1 MYHLEGG
8 IVIKLLKKILAVFSV
23 LTIITTLT
31 GCRRD
36 SGEGRVFKY
45 DISGNPT
52 TLDPQQANEPNSNTI
67 IENMFM
73 GLLTIAQDGSVQN
86 GAAAEYTVSE
96 DGLTYNFKLRNDIY
110 WIDCADFERQC
121 TANDFVF
128 GFQRLFK
135 PETEA
140 PRAKDYYCI
149 KNARLI
155 NEGWEF
161 DISKLGV
168 RAISDLELE
177 ITLEYPNPRF
187 LSMLAEPP
195 AMPCNEEF
203 FKTAQGKYGLSAE
216 CTPSN
221 GAFYLISWHYDA
233 YADSTTDVNNLI
245 LRKHYKNAETQTICP
260 SGLNFFIE
268 DEEDHIPD
276 FKDGEV
282 SCIAVSN
289 NNRSQIKGSYNVY
302 EFSNIT
308 CGLVFN
314 NKFKLFDNE
323 NFRKALCMLVDKDA
337 IMSALPEYEAAVGI
351 VPKQV
356 TMQGT
361 DYRAAAGNISIP
373 SYNKSAATSI
383 YNSISSQLDKSL
395 MTGAK
400 VIVPDTAAQTA
411 MSYIMQEWQRELGFY
426 CKVETLSEYEY
437 AKALEAGDFDIA
449 VLELS
454 GKYNSPAA
462 YLEHFR
468 RSDSENYM
476 GFYSAELENYLDRAV
491 AAADN
496 AESASLYLKA
506 EQDLIDRC
514 GFFPLYYKN
523 EYFFTSNKSE
533 DIIYN
538 PFSKTVNFTLAKQR
552 K

>member
-1 MYHLEGG
+1 M
-8 IVIKLLKKILAVFSV
+8 LKQIIALLAVLAV
-23 LTIITTLT
+23 IITLT

-36 SGEGRVFKY
+36 SGLGRVFKY

-52 TLDPQQANEPNSNTI
+52 TLDPQQANEPNSTTI
-67 IENMFM
+67 IENVFM

-86 GAAAEYTVSE
+86 GVATEYTVSE
-96 DGLTYNFKLRNDIY
+96 DGLTYNFKLRDDVY
-110 WIDCADFERQC
+110 WIDCEDFERQC
-121 TANDFVF
+121 TAKDFVF

-135 PETEA
+135 PETQA
-140 PRAKDYYCI
+140 PRAKDYFCI
-149 KNARLI
+149 KNADLI
-155 NEGWEF
+155 NKYASL
-161 DISKLGV
+161 DASRLGV
-168 RAISDLELE
+168 KAINDFELE

-203 FKTAQGKYGLSAE
+203 FKKAQGKYGLSAE

-221 GAFYLISWHYDA
+221 GAFYLTSWHYDA
-233 YADSTTDVNNLI
+233 YANSITDVNNII
-245 LRKHYKNAETQTICP
+245 LRKHYKNAETQEICP

-268 DEEDHIPD
+268 DEDDHISD
-276 FKDGEV
+276 FKNGDI

-289 NNRSQIKGSYNVY
+289 NDRHLIKGSYNVY

-337 IMSALPEYEAAVGI
+337 IISALPDYEAAIGI

-356 TMQGT
+356 TMQGA
-361 DYRAAAGNISIP
+361 DYRAVAGNIAIP
-373 SYNKSAATSI
+373 GYNQSAAVSV

-426 CKVETLSEYEY
+426 CKMETLSEYEY
-437 AKALEAGDFDIA
+437 AKALENGDFDIA

-476 GFYSAELENYLDRAV
+476 GFYSAELENYLDRAE

-496 AESASLYLKA
+496 AQSASLYLKA

-523 EYFFTSNKSE
+523 EYFFTSSKGE

-538 PFSKTVNFTLAKQR
+538 PFSKTVNFTLAKLR

>member
-1 MYHLEGG
+1 M
-8 IVIKLLKKILAVFSV
+8 

-86 GAAAEYTVSE
+86 GVATEYTVSK
-96 DGLTYNFKLRNDIY
+96 DGLTYNFKLRNDVY

-121 TANDFVF
+121 TAKDFVF
-128 GFQRLFK
+128 GFQRLFM
-135 PETEA
+135 PETQA
-140 PRAKDYYCI
+140 PRAKDYFCI
-149 KNARLI
+149 KYAETI
-155 NEGWEF
+155 NKYAAL
-161 DISKLGV
+161 DVSRLGV
-168 RAISDLELE
+168 KAINDFELE

-203 FKTAQGKYGLSAE
+203 FKKAQGKYGLSAE

-221 GAFYLISWHYDA
+221 GAFYLKSWA
-233 YADSTTDVNNLI
+233 YNEYNNPEVNYLT
-245 LRKHYKNAETQTICP
+245 LGKHYKNAETQTICP
-260 SGLNFFIE
+260 SGLNFFIV
-268 DEEDHIPD
+268 DEEKHISD
-276 FKDGEV
+276 FKSGDV

-289 NNRSQIKGSYNVY
+289 NDRPQIKGSYKVY

-314 NKFKLFDNE
+314 NKFRLFDNE
-323 NFRKALCMLVDKDA
+323 NFRKSLCMLVDRDA
-337 IMSALPEYEAAVGI
+337 IMSALPEYEKAVGI

-356 TMQGT
+356 TMQGE
-361 DYRAAAGNISIP
+361 DYRTAAGNIALP
-373 SYNKSAATSI
+373 EYNKNAATSI
-383 YNSISSQLDKSL
+383 FNSISSQLDKSL

-400 VIVPDTAAQTA
+400 IIVPDTAAQTA

-426 CKVETLSEYEY
+426 CKVETLSENEY

-496 AESASLYLKA
+496 AQSASLYLKA

-523 EYFFTSNKSE
+523 EYFFTSGKGE